1 MQTWFIAINKDVFW
15 VQILKA
21 KYLRGKYFLHD
32 DISHFNSSW
41 FWSDVIKSK
50 NLVLKGDLYSMN
62 VHVDILMWKD
72 PWVPTLD
79 KFILNFDHPNP
90 NSHSLNLVADLIDS
104 RTSSWNLDVLNETLS
119 HDNVNEII
127 KIQISALVKPKTLL
141 WSPSMSGKFF
151 SKNAYHVFQSNRD
164 SDLVTIVLLLT
175 RTFCG
180 TLSFIIDTNC
190 FYGAS
195 LMILSLVKPD

>member
-1 MQTWFIAINKDVFW
+1 
-15 VQILKA
+15 
-21 KYLRGKYFLHD
+21 
-32 DISHFNSSW
+32 
-41 FWSDVIKSK
+41 
-50 NLVLKGDLYSMN
+50 MN

>member
-1 MQTWFIAINKDVFW
+1 MQAWFIATNKDVFW

-21 KYLRGKYFLHD
+21 KYIRGKNFLHD

-50 NLVLKGDLYSMN
+50 NLVLKGALYSMN

-72 PWVPTLD
+72 PWAPTLD

-90 NSHSLNLVADLIDS
+90 NSHSLNLVAYLIDS
-104 RTSSWNLDVLNETLS
+104 RTSSWNLDVLNETFS

-127 KIQISALVKPKTLL
+127 KIQISALVKPETLL

-151 SKNAYHVFQSNRD
+151 SKNAYHVFQSNRFRPCNH
-164 SDLVTIVLLLT
+164 ST
-175 RTFCG
+175 
-180 TLSFIIDTNC
+180 SFN
-190 FYGAS
+190 
-195 LMILSLVKPD
+195 